1 MNVTPR
7 SDHRRDARL
16 LFATW
21 VFLLALTAGSFWVAD
36 VDSAAGTATASVVL
50 GIAALKAHL
59 IAGVFMEMLQAP
71 RAWAIVMS
79 VFLISLAGSLV
90 AIYLA

>member
-1 MNVTPR
+1 MSMTTR
-7 SDHRRDARL
+7 SNHHRRDARL

-21 VFLLALTAGSFWVAD
+21 VFLLALTAGSFWIAD
-36 VDSAAGTATASVVL
+36 VDSAVGSATAAVVL

-71 RAWAIVMS
+71 RAWAIAMS
-79 VFLISLAGSLV
+79 VFLVSLAGSLV
-90 AIYLA
+90 ALF